1 MKNWF
6 CWIPC
11 YFAILVGVLSLSA
24 NRHNQMHKVSWEH
37 WAVIGCK
44 LFAYFWANTEHFYR
58 VTFERLV
65 SKCYMQDIC
74 EKRLQIQLLSNLC
87 SVNAE
92 FGKICTVSCPIVFV
106 TVFRILLY
114 EEQNSILSSVNLVP
128 RALVTLVQRN
138 GKTKT
143 SGKMCL
149 SSAFH
154 WPLTERAQFHRKL
167 VNNNFVPRFSILS
180 RARWTCTLWV
190 RSLRARTWRTKQS
203 LLRHI
208 NQQHVRRCYKFSF
221 VNNRNDMFGAY
232 LRARTLR
239 VLYCEGNRF

>member
-1 MKNWF
+1 MGCCLSNTLSLQHLQTWTLGF
-6 CWIPC
+6 ETT
-11 YFAILVGVLSLSA
+11 FFGVLSAILGFLFTSGHLHCFSTTNQ
-24 NRHNQMHKVSWEH
+24 NRPSNGS
-37 WAVIGCK
+37 
-44 LFAYFWANTEHFYR
+44 
-58 VTFERLV
+58 FESRSFRQGMRSTKTRGTRLV
-65 SKCYMQDIC
+65 
-74 EKRLQIQLLSNLC
+74 
-87 SVNAE
+87 
-92 FGKICTVSCPIVFV
+92 FP
-106 TVFRILLY
+106 
-114 EEQNSILSSVNLVP
+114 NLVP

-143 SGKMCL
+143 SGKMRL

-154 WPLTERAQFHRKL
+154 WPLTERAQFHRKFI
-167 VNNNFVPRFSILS
+167 NNNFVPRFSILS

-208 NQQHVRRCYKFSF
+208 NQQHVRRCCNFSS
-221 VNNRNDMFGAY
+221 VSNRNDMFGAY